1 MASLCANSMTEALQ
15 RHQLLEPDQF
25 VELDALLQRTSD
37 PRELAR
43 EMIRRGWLTPYQVN
57 QLILGRARE
66 LTLGKYILVERL
78 GEGGMGQVYK
88 ARQKHLQRTVAIKV
102 IRKDFLGNH
111 RAVARFQREI
121 QLAAQLS
128 HANIVHAYDAG
139 LVGET
144 YYFAMEFLDGTRL
157 DRMVKQS
164 GPLPLEQACNYI
176 RQSALGLQHAHERGM
191 VHRDIKPGNLIV
203 VRSPGSGN
211 GRAKSGILRRP
222 DAGPAPWGIV
232 KILDLGLARGQATDA
247 TVSKL
252 TQIGSLMG
260 TPDYISPEQIRSSRD
275 CDIRSDIYALG
286 CTFYFLLAGQSPFPK
301 GSVTDKLH
309 QQQFAEPQPVE
320 AVRREV
326 LLSGLPAGQAE
337 LMRSLVD
344 VPEKVAGLV
353 RRLMAKNPGDRPQ
366 TPGELATALS

>member
-1 MASLCANSMTEALQ
+1 MASVCANSLIEALQ
-15 RHQLLEPDQF
+15 RHQLLEPEQF
-25 VELDALLQRTSD
+25 VELDAMLQRTSD
-37 PRELAR
+37 PRELAK
-43 EMIRRGWLTPYQVN
+43 EMIRRDWLTPYQVN
-57 QLILGRARE
+57 QLFLGRARE

-88 ARQKHLQRTVAIKV
+88 ARQKQLQRTVAIKV
-102 IRKDFLGNH
+102 IRKDFLGNQ
-111 RAVARFQREI
+111 RAIARFQREI

-128 HANIVHAYDAG
+128 HPNIVHAFDAG

-157 DRMVKQS
+157 DRMVRQS
-164 GPLPLEQACNYI
+164 GPLPLDQACDYI
-176 RQSALGLQHAHERGM
+176 RQSALGLQHAHELGM

-232 KILDLGLARGQATDA
+232 KLLDLGLARGHATDPS
-247 TVSKL
+247 VSKL

-260 TPDYISPEQIRSSRD
+260 TPDYISPEQVRSSRD

-301 GSVTDKLH
+301 GSVTEKLH
-309 QQQFAEPQPVE
+309 QQQFEEPAPVE
-320 AVRREV
+320 DVRRKV
-326 LLSGLPAGQAE
+326 LLNGLPAGQAE
-337 LMRSLVD
+337 SMRSLVD
-344 VPEKVAGLV
+344 MPAKVAGLV
-353 RRLMAKNPGDRPQ
+353 RRMMAKNPDSRPQ
-366 TPGELATALS
+366 TPGDLATGLA